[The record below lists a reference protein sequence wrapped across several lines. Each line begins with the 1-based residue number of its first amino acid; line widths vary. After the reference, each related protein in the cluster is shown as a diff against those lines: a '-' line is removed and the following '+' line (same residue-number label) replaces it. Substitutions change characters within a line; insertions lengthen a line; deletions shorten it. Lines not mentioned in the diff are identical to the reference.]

1 MPTCKIGKSRGCEFD
16 MYYEIHSSG
25 NNNNNHINNETD
37 SRNYNKDNGKDKVVL
52 VMGFLTQGILWYK
65 NLEEFT
71 KDENYEYLIF
81 DNRGVGRSGSPTTSY
96 SSTSMATDLLE
107 LMDHLQWEKAHV
119 VGVSMG
125 GMISLELAYLAPQ
138 RMKSLALVVTHAGSL
153 APARGI
159 WGITQTIFIRD
170 HRKRGTVLATI
181 LYSKPY
187 LIKQS
192 IVDPTK
198 TNLEMFVEKYC
209 KDMETTKPPTI
220 SALYGHIRTVN
231 THKVSKK
238 RLLEIKENIGGPIT
252 IITGTHDDL
261 VDPSGSHYL
270 NSILSP
276 TEFVVFQGSGHSV
289 NIENYQE
296 FHEAISRNFKRVES
310 INNTPITSKLE

>member
-1 MPTCKIGKSRGCEFD
+1 MPICKIGKSRGCEFD

-25 NNNNNHINNETD
+25 NNNNNHINGEKDNK
-37 SRNYNKDNGKDKVVL
+37 NYKRDNGKDKVVL

-81 DNRGVGRSGSPTTSY
+81 DNRGVGRTGNPTTSY
-96 SSTSMATDLLE
+96 SSSAMAMDLLD
-107 LMDHLQWEKAHV
+107 LMDHLQWENAHV

-125 GMISLELAYLAPQ
+125 GMISLELAHLAPQ
-138 RMKSLALVVTHAGSL
+138 RIKSLALVVTHAGSL

-170 HRKRGTVLATI
+170 HRKRALVLAGI

-187 LIKQS
+187 LTQQS
-192 IVDPTK
+192 KTDPSR
-198 TNLEMFVEKYC
+198 TNLDMFVEKYL
-209 KDMETTKPPTI
+209 KDMETAKPPSI

-238 RLLEIKENIGGPIT
+238 RLLEIKERIGGPIT

-261 VDPSGSHYL
+261 VDPTGSHYL

-276 TEFVVFQGSGHSV
+276 IEFVIFNGSGHSV

-296 FHEAISRNFKRVES
+296 FHDAISRNFKRVES
-310 INNTPITSKLE
+310 INTINPSKQE